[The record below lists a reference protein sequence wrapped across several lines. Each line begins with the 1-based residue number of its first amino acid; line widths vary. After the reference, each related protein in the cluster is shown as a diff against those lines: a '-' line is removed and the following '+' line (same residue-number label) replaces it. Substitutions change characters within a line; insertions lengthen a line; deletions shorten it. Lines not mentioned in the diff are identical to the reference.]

1 MKKMIRDESKA
12 VLKKGMIRSMNV
24 GHYLLLACVV
34 LLLACVVLLIPE
46 SKAELLEIEGL
57 TFASYGSRELQLDLF
72 KPKEQSEA
80 LPAIIWIHGGG
91 WRGGTR
97 DSGHEMARYFAERNY
112 VAVAISYR
120 LSGEAPFPAQIHDCK
135 AAVRWLRANAET
147 YGIDPER
154 IGAIGNSAGGHLAAL
169 LATSAGVEELEG
181 DGGNEAF
188 SSALQAAVG
197 SGAQTDFETDRIRSM
212 TAQPEVLA
220 WHAFLGGSL
229 DDNEERYQLASP
241 RRHLDRDDPPLM
253 IITGELDNLD
263 TRADPI
269 RSDMQRMNIPT
280 GLLVIPE
287 NTHGYFKEERSAE
300 LVLSNA
306 AYFFDS
312 YLKESDLL
320 TINTARTLKH
330 SKKASGPTT
339 QKESNE

>member
-1 MKKMIRDESKA
+1 MKLNAALQKEMIR
-12 VLKKGMIRSMNV
+12 RMNV
-24 GHYLLLACVV
+24 GNY

-57 TFASYGSRELQLDLF
+57 TYAKYGERILQLDLF

-97 DSGHEMARYFAERNY
+97 DSGHKMARYFAERNY

-135 AAVRWLRANAET
+135 AAVRWLRANAQA
-147 YGIDPER
+147 YGIDPKR

-181 DGGNEAF
+181 DGGNEVY

-197 SGAQTDFETDRIRSM
+197 SGAQTDLETDRIRSM

-229 DDNEERYQLASP
+229 
-241 RRHLDRDDPPLM
+241 
-253 IITGELDNLD
+253 
-263 TRADPI
+263 
-269 RSDMQRMNIPT
+269 
-280 GLLVIPE
+280 E
-287 NTHGYFKEERSAE
+287 NFA
-300 LVLSNA
+300 
-306 AYFFDS
+306 
-312 YLKESDLL
+312 
-320 TINTARTLKH
+320 
-330 SKKASGPTT
+330 
-339 QKESNE
+339 